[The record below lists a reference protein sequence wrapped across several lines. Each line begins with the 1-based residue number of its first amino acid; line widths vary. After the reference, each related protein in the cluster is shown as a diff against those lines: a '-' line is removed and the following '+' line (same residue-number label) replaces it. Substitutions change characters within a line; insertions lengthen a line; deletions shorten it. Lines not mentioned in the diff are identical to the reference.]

1 MASQLP
7 HEVGAKEPKR
17 PDTKNDQSGS
27 PRKAKVELLSVKDP
41 EEKVDA
47 GSDSIGLEQKLVQA
61 LSSKMEEGTVDW
73 EKVLGVLRECPEAT
87 AMKEAVDMIRPYN
100 PPRHVVEFFLSDLEG
115 IAKLKTLLSFNNPP
129 NELVDALVKTIP
141 DDVLQSSFRLLE
153 PKEKVRFQSLVGFLN
168 GQLERVLGRWA
179 AFQSFHDAFTC
190 PTAQRY
196 FRRGVRRYKLFVNRF
211 GVQDDVGLRLRLV
224 LVDPPSNRM
233 KKPQIFI
240 AKAFGSE
247 MFQKTN

>member
-1 MASQLP
+1 MALQLP

-73 EKVLGVLRECPEAT
+73 EKVLGVVRECPEAT

-141 DDVLQSSFRLLE
+141 DDVLQSSCGITIDGPILDLT
-153 PKEKVRFQSLVGFLN
+153 EKKKDEMSLVGM
-168 GQLERVLGRWA
+168 
-179 AFQSFHDAFTC
+179 
-190 PTAQRY
+190 
-196 FRRGVRRYKLFVNRF
+196 KLIA
-211 GVQDDVGLRLRLV
+211 LV
-224 LVDPPSNRM
+224 L
-233 KKPQIFI
+233 KKNTSVKCLKRGHLINIPIHGGIEGDDEVIEQLSLLSSKDLEPIDGIDYWYWF
-240 AKAFGSE
+240 
-247 MFQKTN
+247 NV